1 MQSKTKMYNPF
12 TDFIMPKNDDRF
24 LGKGHYA
31 YPAKFIAVERTASSA
46 STKSHYEK
54 QPQNILER

>member
-1 MQSKTKMYNPF
+1 MQSITKMYNPS
-12 TDFIMPKNDDRF
+12 TDFIMLKNNDRF

-31 YPAKFIAVERTASSA
+31 HPAKFIAVEKTASSA

-54 QPQNILER
+54 QPQNTLQE